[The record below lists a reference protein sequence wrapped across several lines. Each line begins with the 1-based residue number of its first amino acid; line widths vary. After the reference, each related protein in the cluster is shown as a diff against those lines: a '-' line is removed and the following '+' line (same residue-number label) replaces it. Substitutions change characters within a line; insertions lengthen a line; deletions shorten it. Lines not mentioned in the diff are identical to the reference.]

1 MNNLFVL
8 AGPTASGKTSL
19 SVELAKRVNGEI
31 ISADSMQVYRGMD
44 IGTAKIKEE
53 EKQGI
58 PHFLIDEFEP
68 DEEFN
73 VTVFQKKAKQYIKEI
88 SDCGHLPMIVGGT
101 GFYIQSVLYD
111 IDFEKE
117 EGNTEVRKK
126 YEELASLKGKSYL
139 HDLLKEKDMEY
150 ASEVSENNVKK
161 VIRALEFYELTGKKL
176 SEHNREQ
183 RTKESPYNFAYFV
196 LTMNRDKLYKRI
208 DARVDKMFE
217 DGLVDEVT
225 RLMDEGYDRNL
236 VSMQGLGYKEVISAL
251 NNEITMEDA
260 RELIKK
266 STRHF
271 AKRQLTW
278 FRRERDVTWLDLE
291 NYRNL
296 EEIVDFILEILRK
309 RDFGLFKSDSMC

>member
-88 SDCGHLPMIVGGT
+88 SDRGHLPMIVGGT

>member
-58 PHFLIDEFEP
+58 PHFLIDKFEP

-88 SDCGHLPMIVGGT
+88 SDRGHLPMIVGGT

>member
-88 SDCGHLPMIVGGT
+88 SDRGHLPMIVGGT

-278 FRRERDVTWLDLE
+278 FRCERDVTWLDLE

>member
-31 ISADSMQVYRGMD
+31 VSADSMQVYRGMD

-88 SDCGHLPMIVGGT
+88 SDRGHLPMIVGGT

>member
-88 SDCGHLPMIVGGT
+88 SDRGHLPMIVGGT

-217 DGLVDEVT
+217 NGLVDEVT

>member
-31 ISADSMQVYRGMD
+31 ISADSMQVYRGID

-88 SDCGHLPMIVGGT
+88 SDRGHLPMIVGGT

-217 DGLVDEVT
+217 NGLVDEVT